1 MLRQD
6 HELDTRTDM
15 TTTRDDLQQSMTV
28 ISTSPDRLLKPA
40 AAEPTVD
47 IPAPGEQTGRL
58 SIVIGPNWLIW
69 AGTLAVVA
77 GFGLLAYTWDRV
89 STLTI
94 VAAQIPYLVSSG
106 FTGLGLIV
114 VGAAL
119 VIVWSRRADD
129 TERRRQ
135 TDELVD
141 ALHEI
146 RAGLQADREQ

>member
-1 MLRQD
+1 M
-6 HELDTRTDM
+6 
-15 TTTRDDLQQSMTV
+15 TRDSAFQQSMTA
-28 ISTSPDRLLKPA
+28 TAASPQRSSKPA
-40 AAEPTVD
+40 TPEPSLDTPV
-47 IPAPGEQTGRL
+47 PVAQSRRL
-58 SIVIGPNWLIW
+58 SILIAPNWLIW
-69 AGTLAVVA
+69 IGTAAVVA

-106 FTGLGLIV
+106 LTGLGLIV

-141 ALHEI
+141 ALGEI
-146 RAGLQADREQ
+146 RAGLERDREP